1 MTRKRATS
9 LPLGIYVRLSQKPK
23 NGKAKSTDA
32 QAPSIE
38 RQLRHCRELAGRL
51 GVPVAVYNESITSA
65 YKGKRPVYN
74 EMISDLRAG
83 RIAGVICWHADR
95 LHRNNRELL
104 DWIDLST
111 ELDFPTHT
119 VSSGLMDLSTANGRA
134 AAITLGAWARAE
146 SEHRSERT
154 RDGMEAKMLGGEF
167 LGGKRPFGYEADGIA
182 VRTEEAEELA
192 KATARI
198 VAGDSL
204 RSILMDWNARD
215 ILTTNGKQWTYPSLT
230 AVLTRVRNVGWVQ
243 HLGKTLDGVKAQW
256 DAIVPVDDFLAA
268 QKILSDPKR
277 RTTPGSARVHLLGGI
292 VRCGKCGKPMQSG
305 SVRDRTKKRYEI
317 YRCCVYRSAPQ
328 LERWIELATLVL
340 LNSKEARKLL
350 TPQKADGTKL
360 ERGVTGIHDDMKK
373 AAQAC
378 AEGRITLPQLEI
390 LNQGYTERLD
400 ALTAQLA
407 DSTRVKVLGGLISK
421 PDLAERWK
429 ELSLSRKRA
438 VISSLFDI
446 TVKPVGRG
454 SKAGFIDGLTI
465 KLRNEIGADF
475 PIGDLFGE
483 FGMVVDDGISTEQY
497 REIVRTFAA

>member
-1 MTRKRATS
+1 MTRKRAS
-9 LPLGIYVRLSQKPK
+9 KPLAIYVRLSAQPKTKKPK
-23 NGKAKSTDA
+23 GTDA
-32 QAPSIE
+32 QAPSID
-38 RQLRHCRELAGRL
+38 RQLKHCRELAERL
-51 GVPVAVYNESITSA
+51 GVPAAIYNENITSA
-65 YKGKRPVYN
+65 YKGKRPVYD
-74 EMISDLRAG
+74 EMIQDLRAG

-104 DWIDLST
+104 DWIDLT
-111 ELDFPTHT
+111 KELDFPTHS

-134 AAITLGAWARAE
+134 SAITLGAWARAE

-154 RDGMEAKMLGGEF
+154 RDGMAAKLLRGEF
-167 LGGKRPFGYEADGIA
+167 LGGKRPFGYEADGIT
-182 VRTEEAEELA
+182 VRTFEAEELA

-215 ILTTNGKQWTYPSLT
+215 IRTTNGKQWTYPSLT

-243 HLGKTLDGVKAQW
+243 HLGKTLDGVTAQW
-256 DAIVPVDDFLAA
+256 SAIVPVDDFLQA

-317 YRCCVYRSAPQ
+317 YRCCVYRSAPS
-328 LERWIELATLVL
+328 LDRWIELATLVL
-340 LNSKEARKLL
+340 LNNKEARKLL
-350 TPQKADGTKL
+350 APQMADGAKL
-360 ERGVTGIHDDMKK
+360 ERGVADIHDDMKK

-378 AEGRITLPQLEI
+378 AEGRITLAQLEI
-390 LNQGYTERLD
+390 LNQSYTERLD

-407 DSTRVKVLGGLISK
+407 DTTRVKVLGGLISK

-454 SKAGFIDGLTI
+454 SKARFIDGLTI
-465 KLRNEIGADF
+465 KLRNEIEADF
-475 PIGDLFGE
+475 PIGDLFSE
-483 FGMVVDDGISTEQY
+483 FGMVVDDGPSADQY
-497 REIVRTFAA
+497 REIVRSFAA